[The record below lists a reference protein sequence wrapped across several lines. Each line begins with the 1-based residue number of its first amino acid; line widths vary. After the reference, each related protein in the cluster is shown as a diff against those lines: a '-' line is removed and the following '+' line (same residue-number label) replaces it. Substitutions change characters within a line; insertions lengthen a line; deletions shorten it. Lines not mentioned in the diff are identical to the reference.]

1 MPAEKDDAH
10 RFFQD
15 RPQGSSSGPYR
26 IMPSKES
33 LQANPPDT
41 SPKAE
46 KDVEDSPLEEDD
58 FEVLRRMV
66 IEYKAHRIDFSSLPR
81 RPKFKGGKVNS
92 GIAINAEVKRRAVE
106 RAKAD
111 PDGTGGGNLSGLI
124 ELLLWTFLGCPDD
137 VIDKGPGK

>member
-1 MPAEKDDAH
+1 MPVEKDDAH

-15 RPQGSSSGPYR
+15 RPQGSSSAPYR
-26 IMPSKES
+26 LMPSKES
-33 LQANPPDT
+33 GQGNPPDT
-41 SPKAE
+41 SLKAE
-46 KDVEDSPLEEDD
+46 KDVENAPLEEDD

-81 RPKFKGGKVNS
+81 RPKFKGRKVNS

-106 RAKAD
+106 RARAD

-124 ELLLWTFLGCPDD
+124 ELLLWTFLGCPED